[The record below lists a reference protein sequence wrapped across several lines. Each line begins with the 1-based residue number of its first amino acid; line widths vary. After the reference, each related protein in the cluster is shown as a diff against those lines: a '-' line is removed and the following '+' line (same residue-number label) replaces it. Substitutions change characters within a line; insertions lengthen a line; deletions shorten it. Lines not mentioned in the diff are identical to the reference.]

1 MHNARNRNKVLN
13 LKDKFRALKI
23 PYGIPTVGQLPNQL
37 PKATN
42 LRPRTKSATKS
53 NTKSHAPN
61 QLLYATHQ
69 ISYYI
74 ARPRYGWR
82 SARRSRPARR
92 VRNDPWAGAWKG
104 IPQHGHPLTR
114 PVYGRPRVLSTDK
127 LGHAPN
133 FIFSRGA
140 ITPAREGTSLMVPF
154 FFIFLPL
161 ARPVYGRPLWEQR

>member
-1 MHNARNRNKVLN
+1 MREIEIEIRFWTWKIN
-13 LKDKFRALKI
+13 FRALKI

-104 IPQHGHPLTR
+104 IPQHGHPLAR
-114 PVYGRPRVLSTDK
+114 PVYFRPRVLSRYK
-127 LGHAPN
+127 LGHVQ
-133 FIFSRGA
+133 
-140 ITPAREGTSLMVPF
+140 ARPRTLCMVPF
-154 FFIFLPL
+154 FLFLSGGHYPP
-161 ARPVYGRPLWEQR
+161 RDVNCSKKNLWGQR